1 MKKPASIFIYWVCMC
16 WLLFNSCAKDLSYED
31 GGTVKTAPVAVA
43 GKDQSIVLPQ
53 DSAFLDGSKSFDNN
67 GSITSYKWTKLS
79 GPANNS
85 IVSPSAKT
93 TWIKKLTEG
102 KYVFELSV
110 INNYKLTATD
120 TLTIYVDKTKI
131 ARPPDAQAGL
141 DQTIQLP
148 TNSVTLDGSAS
159 SDPDN
164 DISDYLWTRIKG
176 TGNPTYTSPAN
187 AVTDVT
193 KLTAGL
199 HLFELRVTDATGLID
214 RDTVLVKVNEAPGV
228 PPVANAGTDQNIPY
242 DLTNCSTSPEIITLN
257 GSESFDP
264 DGTIIKYNWQII
276 FPINA
281 GIVITSPNKAQASVT
296 GLLAGKYIFE
306 LSITDN
312 DGNVKKDT
320 TQLNIIATNRQVMQ
334 ARLTP
339 VGSLS
344 EKRKV
349 SGVAFLGNKIFLAGG
364 RYQPTGPGPNFTSRV
379 DIYDVVTKD
388 WSTSELSQKKWGVA
402 AAVSGNKVFFG
413 GGTALQGN
421 ASATTRVDI
430 YDIVDQKWTTAEL
443 PKAGQYT
450 AIAQGN
456 KVLFAGGTAVYLYDY
471 LSEKWSSKTIS
482 QSRVSIAATSVGGV
496 VYFSGGTTS
505 NVGGTPFNNIDMY
518 EPKTNSWSVSSMSK
532 AKYAIASIGLR
543 GKALWAGGITDKG
556 ITNEVEILDLLGGKG
571 TTFHC
576 LFQPGSFSTNSMGKL
591 GNYIVFFPDSGDDK
605 TRFDIYDSL
614 NDKWY
619 IGALDKKIGP
629 AILIT
634 AGTELYV
641 VGSSTPGIDYYDQLW
656 KLDF

>member
-1 MKKPASIFIYWVCMC
+1 MRKPASIFFYWIGIC
-16 WLLFNSCAKDLSYED
+16 WLIVISCAKDLSYED
-31 GGTVKTAPVAVA
+31 GGTLKTAPVAVA
-43 GKDQSIVLPQ
+43 GKDQSIVLPK
-53 DSAFLDGSKSFDNN
+53 DSAYLDGSGSYDHN
-67 GSITSYKWTKLS
+67 GSITNFTWTKLS
-79 GPANNS
+79 GPANIITTATS
-85 IVSPSAKT
+85 SKT

-102 KYVFELSV
+102 SYVFELTV
-110 INNYKLTATD
+110 TNNFKLSAKD
-120 TLTIYVDKTKI
+120 TITIYVDKTKI
-131 ARPPDAQAGL
+131 SRPPDAQSGP

-148 TNSVTLDGSAS
+148 NNSVTLDGSAS

-187 AVTDVT
+187 AVTDVN
-193 KLTAGL
+193 KLTAGI
-199 HLFELRVTDATGLID
+199 HIFELRVTDATGLVD
-214 RDTVLVKVNEAPGV
+214 RDTVLVQVIEAPGV
-228 PPVANAGTDQNIPY
+228 PPVASAGTDQNIPY
-242 DLTNCSTSPEIITLN
+242 DLGSCSTNPSNIPLI
-257 GSESFDP
+257 GSESYDP
-264 DGTIIKYNWQII
+264 DGTITKYNWQII
-276 FPINA
+276 YPLNADIPIINY
-281 GIVITSPNKAQASVT
+281 TKAQASVT

-306 LSITDN
+306 LSVTDN

-320 TQLNIIATNRQVMQ
+320 VQINVIATNRQLMQ

-339 VGSLS
+339 VGTLS

-349 SGVAFLGNKIFLAGG
+349 SGVGFVGNKIFLAGG
-364 RYQPTGPGPNFTSRV
+364 RYPPIGPGPNFTSSV
-379 DIYDVVTKD
+379 DMYDVVTKV
-388 WSTSELSQKKWGVA
+388 WTTSELSQKKWGIATAVA
-402 AAVSGNKVFFG
+402 GNKIFFG

-421 ASATTRVDI
+421 AAPTTRVDI
-430 YDIVDQKWTTAEL
+430 YDVVDQKWSSAEL

-456 KVLFAGGTAVYLYDY
+456 KILFAGGSAVYMYDY
-471 LSEKWSSKTIS
+471 VTEKWATKTLS
-482 QSRVSIAATSVGGV
+482 QSRVSIAAASVGGS
-496 VYFSGGTTS
+496 VYFSGGATS
-505 NVGGTPFNNIDMY
+505 TVGGTPFDQIDIY
-518 EPKTNSWSVSSMSK
+518 DPKTNSWSVSNMSK
-532 AKYAIASIGLR
+532 AKYALASLGLR
-543 GKALWAGGITDKG
+543 GKALWVGGITDKG
-556 ITNEVEILDLLGGKG
+556 LTNEVEILDLLNGKG

-576 LFQPGSFSTNSMGKL
+576 LFQPGSFSANSMGKL

-619 IGALDKKIGP
+619 IGVLDKKIGP

>member
-1 MKKPASIFIYWVCMC
+1 MKKPASIFYVWVGLC
-16 WLLFNSCAKDLSYED
+16 WLIINSCAKDLSYED
-31 GGTVKTAPVAVA
+31 GGTPKTAPVAVA
-43 GKDQSIVLPQ
+43 GKDQSIVLPK
-53 DSAFLDGSKSFDNN
+53 DSAYLDGSGSYDHN
-67 GSITSYKWTKLS
+67 GSITTFTWTKLS
-79 GPANNS
+79 GPANS
-85 IVSPSAKT
+85 ITTSASSKT

-102 KYVFELSV
+102 SYVFELTV
-110 INNYKLTATD
+110 TNNFKLTAKD
-120 TLTIYVDKTKI
+120 TLTVYVDKTKI
-131 ARPPDAQAGL
+131 ARPPDAQAGP

-148 TNSVTLDGSAS
+148 INTVTLDGSAS

-187 AVTDVT
+187 ATTDVT
-193 KLTAGL
+193 KLTAGQ
-199 HLFELRVTDATGLID
+199 HQFELRVTDATGLVD
-214 RDTVLVKVNEAPGV
+214 RDTIAVQVNEAPGV
-228 PPVANAGTDQNIPY
+228 PPIANAGLHQNIPY
-242 DLTNCSTSPEIITLN
+242 DLSNCSTNPVIIPLT
-257 GSESFDP
+257 GTESYDP
-264 DGTIIKYNWQII
+264 DGTITKYNWQII
-276 FPINA
+276 FPVNSS
-281 GIVITSPNKAQASVT
+281 ITVANSNKAIASVT
-296 GLLAGKYIFE
+296 GLLAGKYILE
-306 LSITDN
+306 LSVTDN

-320 TQLNIIATNRQVMQ
+320 TQLNIIATNRQLIQ

-339 VGSLS
+339 VGTLS

-349 SGVAFLGNKIFLAGG
+349 AGVGFVGNKIFLAGG

-379 DIYDVVTKD
+379 DIYDIATKD
-388 WSTSELSQKKWGVA
+388 WSTSELSQKKWGIATAVA
-402 AAVSGNKVFFG
+402 GNKIFFG

-421 ASATTRVDI
+421 AAPTTRVDI
-430 YDIVDQKWTTAEL
+430 YDIVDQKWSTAEL

-450 AIAQGN
+450 AVAQGN
-456 KVLFAGGTAVYLYDY
+456 KVLFAGGNSAYSFDY
-471 LSEKWSSKTIS
+471 LTEKWSTKTLS
-482 QSRVSIAATSVGGV
+482 QSRVSIAAASVGGSI
-496 VYFSGGTTS
+496 YFSGGATS
-505 NVGGTPFNNIDMY
+505 AVGGTPFNNIDIY

-532 AKYAIASIGLR
+532 AKYALATIGLR
-543 GKALWAGGITDKG
+543 GKALWAGGVTDKG
-556 ITNEVEILDLLGGKG
+556 LTNEVEILDLLNGKG

-619 IGALDKKIGP
+619 IGVLDKKIGP

>member
-1 MKKPASIFIYWVCMC
+1 M
-16 WLLFNSCAKDLSYED
+16 FNSCAKDLSYED
-31 GGTVKTAPVAVA
+31 GGTIKTAPIAVA

-53 DSAFLDGSKSFDNN
+53 DSAFLDGSKSYDKN

-79 GPANNS
+79 GPANNN
-85 IVSPSAKT
+85 ITTVSSKT

-141 DQTIQLP
+141 DQNIQLP
-148 TNSVTLDGSAS
+148 NSSVTLDGSAS

-176 TGNPTYTSPAN
+176 TGNTIYTSPAN
-187 AVTDVT
+187 AITDIT

-199 HLFELRVTDATGLID
+199 HVFELRVTDATGLLD
-214 RDTVLVKVNEAPGV
+214 RDTLTVQVNEAPGV
-228 PPVANAGTDQNIPY
+228 PPLANAGANQNIPY
-242 DLTNCSTSPEIITLN
+242 DLTNCSTNPEIITLN

-264 DGTIIKYNWQII
+264 DGTITKYNWQTI

-281 GIVITSPNKAQASVT
+281 GIAITNSSKAQASVT

-306 LSITDN
+306 LSVTDN

-320 TQLNIIATNRQVMQ
+320 TQLNIIATNRQLIG

-379 DIYDVVTKD
+379 DIYDIGTKD
-388 WSTSELSQKKWGVA
+388 WSTTELSQKKWGVA

-430 YDIVDQKWTTAEL
+430 YDIVDQKWTTTEL

-456 KVLFAGGTAVYLYDY
+456 KVLFAGGTAVYMYDY
-471 LSEKWSSKTIS
+471 LSEKWSSKTLS
-482 QSRVSIAATSVGGV
+482 QPRVSIAATSVGGI
-496 VYFSGGTTS
+496 VYFSGGATS
-505 NVGGTPFNNIDMY
+505 IVGGTPFSNIDMY

-556 ITNEVEILDLLGGKG
+556 LTNEIEMLDLLGGKG

-619 IGALDKKIGP
+619 IGVLDKKIGP

-634 AGTELYV
+634 AGPELYV
-641 VGSSTPGIDYYDQLW
+641 VGSSIPGIDYYDQLW

>member
-1 MKKPASIFIYWVCMC
+1 M
-16 WLLFNSCAKDLSYED
+16 FNSCAKDLSYED
-31 GGTVKTAPVAVA
+31 GGTIKTAPIAVA

-53 DSAFLDGSKSFDNN
+53 DSAFLDGSKSYDKN

-79 GPANNS
+79 GPANNN
-85 IVSPSAKT
+85 ITTVSSKT

-141 DQTIQLP
+141 DQNIQLP
-148 TNSVTLDGSAS
+148 NSSVTLDGSAS

-176 TGNPTYTSPAN
+176 TGNTIYTSPAN
-187 AVTDVT
+187 AITDIT

-199 HLFELRVTDATGLID
+199 HVFELRVTDATGLLD
-214 RDTVLVKVNEAPGV
+214 RDTLTVQVNEAPGV
-228 PPVANAGTDQNIPY
+228 PPLANAGANQNIPY
-242 DLTNCSTSPEIITLN
+242 DLTNCSTNPEIITLN

-264 DGTIIKYNWQII
+264 DGTITKYNWQTI

-281 GIVITSPNKAQASVT
+281 GIAITNSSKAQASVT

-306 LSITDN
+306 LSVTDN

-320 TQLNIIATNRQVMQ
+320 TQLNIIATNRQLIG

-379 DIYDVVTKD
+379 DIYDIGTKD
-388 WSTSELSQKKWGVA
+388 WSTTELSQKKWGVA

-430 YDIVDQKWTTAEL
+430 YDIVDQKWTTTEL

-456 KVLFAGGTAVYLYDY
+456 KVLFAGGTAVYMYDY
-471 LSEKWSSKTIS
+471 LSEKWSSKTLS
-482 QSRVSIAATSVGGV
+482 QPRVSIAATSVGGI
-496 VYFSGGTTS
+496 VYFSGGATS
-505 NVGGTPFNNIDMY
+505 IVGGTPFSNIDMY

-532 AKYAIASIGLR
+532 AKYALASIGLR

-556 ITNEVEILDLLGGKG
+556 LTNEVEILDLLGGKG

-619 IGALDKKIGP
+619 IGVLDKKIGP

-634 AGTELYV
+634 AGPELYV
-641 VGSSTPGIDYYDQLW
+641 VGSSIPGIDYYDQLW

>member
-1 MKKPASIFIYWVCMC
+1 
-16 WLLFNSCAKDLSYED
+16 
-31 GGTVKTAPVAVA
+31 
-43 GKDQSIVLPQ
+43 
-53 DSAFLDGSKSFDNN
+53 
-67 GSITSYKWTKLS
+67 
-79 GPANNS
+79 
-85 IVSPSAKT
+85 
-93 TWIKKLTEG
+93 
-102 KYVFELSV
+102 
-110 INNYKLTATD
+110 
-120 TLTIYVDKTKI
+120 
-131 ARPPDAQAGL
+131 
-141 DQTIQLP
+141 
-148 TNSVTLDGSAS
+148 
-159 SDPDN
+159 
-164 DISDYLWTRIKG
+164 
-176 TGNPTYTSPAN
+176 
-187 AVTDVT
+187 
-193 KLTAGL
+193 
-199 HLFELRVTDATGLID
+199 
-214 RDTVLVKVNEAPGV
+214 
-228 PPVANAGTDQNIPY
+228 
-242 DLTNCSTSPEIITLN
+242 
-257 GSESFDP
+257 
-264 DGTIIKYNWQII
+264 
-276 FPINA
+276 
-281 GIVITSPNKAQASVT
+281 
-296 GLLAGKYIFE
+296 
-306 LSITDN
+306 
-312 DGNVKKDT
+312 
-320 TQLNIIATNRQVMQ
+320 MQ

-496 VYFSGGTTS
+496 VYFSGGATS

-532 AKYAIASIGLR
+532 AKYALASIGLR

-619 IGALDKKIGP
+619 IGVLDKKIGP

-634 AGTELYV
+634 AGPELYV
-641 VGSSTPGIDYYDQLW
+641 VGSSTPGVDYYDQLW

>member
-141 DQTIQLP
+141 DETIQLP

-193 KLTAGL
+193 KLTAGS

-228 PPVANAGTDQNIPY
+228 PPVANAGSDQNIPY
-242 DLTNCSTSPEIITLN
+242 DLTNCSTNPEIITLI
-257 GSESFDP
+257 GSESYDP

-281 GIVITSPNKAQASVT
+281 GNVITNPNKAQASVT

-306 LSITDN
+306 LSVTDN

-320 TQLNIIATNRQVMQ
+320 TQLNILATNRQVIQ

-402 AAVSGNKVFFG
+402 AAVAGNKVFFG

-496 VYFSGGTTS
+496 VYFSGGATS

-532 AKYAIASIGLR
+532 AKYALASIGLR

-556 ITNEVEILDLLGGKG
+556 LTNEIEMLDLLGGKG

-576 LFQPGSFSTNSMGKL
+576 LFQPGSFSNNSMGKL
-591 GNYIVFFPDSGDDK
+591 GNYVVFFPDGGDDK

-619 IGALDKKIGP
+619 IGVLDKKIGP

-634 AGTELYV
+634 AGAELYI
-641 VGSSTPGIDYYDQLW
+641 VGSSNQGIDYYDQLW

>member
-1 MKKPASIFIYWVCMC
+1 M
-16 WLLFNSCAKDLSYED
+16 LNSCAKDLSYED
-31 GGTVKTAPVAVA
+31 GGTPATAPVAVA

-53 DSAFLDGSKSFDNN
+53 DSAFLDGSKSYDNN
-67 GSITSYKWTKLS
+67 GSITSYKWTKLN
-79 GPANNS
+79 GPTNNT
-85 IVSPSAKT
+85 IISPTTKT

-102 KYVFELSV
+102 KYIFELSV
-110 INNYKLTATD
+110 TNSYKLTATD
-120 TLTIYVDKTKI
+120 TITIYIDKTKI

-141 DQTIQLP
+141 DQSIQLP
-148 TNSVTLDGSAS
+148 NSSVTLDGSAS

-176 TGNPTYTSPAN
+176 TGSTIYTSPAN
-187 AVTDVT
+187 ATTDVT

-199 HLFELRVTDATGLID
+199 NIFELRVTDATGLVD
-214 RDTVLVKVNEAPGV
+214 RDTLTVQVNEAPGV
-228 PPVANAGTDQNIPY
+228 PPVANAGALQHIPY
-242 DLTNCSTSPEIITLN
+242 DLTNCSTNPEIITLN

-264 DGTIIKYNWQII
+264 DGTITKYNWQTI

-281 GIVITSPNKAQASVT
+281 SIVITNSSKAQASVT

-306 LSITDN
+306 LSVTDN

-320 TQLNIIATNRQVMQ
+320 TQLNIIATNRQLMK

-430 YDIVDQKWTTAEL
+430 YDIVDQKWSTAEL

-450 AIAQGN
+450 AVAQGN
-456 KVLFAGGTAVYLYDY
+456 KVLFAGGTAVYMYDY
-471 LSEKWSSKTIS
+471 LSEKWSSKTLS
-482 QSRVSIAATSVGGV
+482 QPRVSITATSVGGI
-496 VYFSGGTTS
+496 VYFSGGATS
-505 NVGGTPFNNIDMY
+505 SVGGTPFNNIDMY

-532 AKYAIASIGLR
+532 AKYALASIGLR

-619 IGALDKKIGP
+619 IGVLDKKIGP

-634 AGTELYV
+634 AGPELYV

>member
-1 MKKPASIFIYWVCMC
+1 MKKPASIIYFWVCLC
-16 WLLFNSCAKDLSYED
+16 WLIANSCAKDFSYED
-31 GGTVKTAPVAVA
+31 QGGIKTAPVADA
-43 GKDQSIVLPQ
+43 GKDQSIVLPK
-53 DSAFLDGSKSFDNN
+53 DSALVNGDKSYDNN
-67 GSITSYKWTKLS
+67 GSITNYSWVKLS
-79 GPANNS
+79 GPTSCNIAAAGS
-85 IVSPSAKT
+85 KT

-102 KYVFELSV
+102 TYVFELTV
-110 INNYKLTATD
+110 TNNFKLTAKD

-131 ARPPDAQAGL
+131 TRPPVAQAGP

-148 TNSVTLDGSAS
+148 NNKVTLDGSAS

-164 DISDYLWTRIKG
+164 DISDYLWSRIKG
-176 TGNPTYTSPAN
+176 TGNPSYTSPAN

-193 KLTAGL
+193 KLTVGL
-199 HLFELRVTDATGLID
+199 HLFELRVTDATGLVD
-214 RDTVLVKVNEAPGV
+214 RDTLMVQVNEAPGV
-228 PPVANAGTDQNIPY
+228 PPVANAGFHQNIPY
-242 DLTNCSTSPEIITLN
+242 DLSNCSTKPEIITLN
-257 GSESFDP
+257 GSESYDP
-264 DGTIIKYNWQII
+264 DGTITKYNWQII
-276 FPINA
+276 FPLNSPV
-281 GIVITSPNKAQASVT
+281 VITNPNKAQASVT
-296 GLLAGKYIFE
+296 GLLAGKYVFE
-306 LSITDN
+306 LSVTDN

-320 TQLNIIATNRQVMQ
+320 TQLNIIATNRQLIE

-364 RYQPTGPGPNFTSRV
+364 RYPPAGPGPNFTSRV

-388 WSTSELSQKKWGVA
+388 WSTTELSQKKWGVA
-402 AAVSGNKVFFG
+402 AAVAGNKVFFG

-430 YDIVDQKWTTAEL
+430 YDMVAQKWSSTEL

-456 KVLFAGGTAVYLYDY
+456 KILFAGGTAVYIYDY
-471 LSEKWSSKTIS
+471 VSEKWTNKTLS
-482 QSRVSIAATSVGGV
+482 QSRVSIAATSVGGSI
-496 VYFSGGTTS
+496 YLSGGATS
-505 NVGGTPFNNIDMY
+505 NIGGTPFNNIDIY
-518 EPKTNSWSVSSMSK
+518 DPKTNSWSVSNMSK
-532 AKYAIASIGLR
+532 AKYALASIGLR
-543 GKALWAGGITDKG
+543 GKVLWAGGITDKG
-556 ITNEVEILDLLGGKG
+556 LTNEIEMLDLLGGKG

-605 TRFDIYDSL
+605 TRFDIFDSL

-619 IGALDKKIGP
+619 IGVLDKKIGP

-634 AGTELYV
+634 AGSELYV

>member
-1 MKKPASIFIYWVCMC
+1 MKKPASIIYFWVCLC
-16 WLLFNSCAKDLSYED
+16 WLIANSCAKDFSYED
-31 GGTVKTAPVAVA
+31 GGTAKTAPVAVA
-43 GKDQSIVLPQ
+43 GKDLSIVLPQ
-53 DSAFLDGSKSFDNN
+53 DSAYLDGSRSYDNN
-67 GSITSYKWTKLS
+67 GSITHFAWTKLS
-79 GPANNS
+79 GPASCN
-85 IVSPSAKT
+85 IVAAGAKT

-102 KYVFELSV
+102 TYVFELTV
-110 INNYKLTATD
+110 TNHFKLTAKD

-131 ARPPDAQAGL
+131 ARPPVAEAGP

-148 TNSVTLDGSAS
+148 NNKVTLDGSAS

-176 TGNPTYTSPAN
+176 TGTVTYTSPAN
-187 AVTDVT
+187 AITDVS
-193 KLTAGL
+193 KLTAGV
-199 HLFELRVTDATGLID
+199 HLFELRVTDATGLMD
-214 RDTVLVKVNEAPGV
+214 RDTIAVQVNEAPGV

-242 DLTNCSTSPEIITLN
+242 DLSNCSTSPVIIPLT
-257 GSESFDP
+257 GSESYDP
-264 DGTIIKYNWQII
+264 DGTITKYNWQII
-276 FPINA
+276 FPLNA
-281 GIVITSPNKAQASVT
+281 PIVITNPSKVQASVT
-296 GLLAGKYIFE
+296 GLLAGKYMFE
-306 LSITDN
+306 LSVTDN

-320 TQLNIIATNRQVMQ
+320 TQINIIATNRQLIG

-364 RYQPTGPGPNFTSRV
+364 RYPPAGPGPNFTSRV
-379 DIYDVVTKD
+379 DMYDVLTKE
-388 WSTSELSQKKWGVA
+388 WSTTELSQKKWGVA
-402 AAVSGNKVFFG
+402 TAVAGNKVFFG

-421 ASATTRVDI
+421 ASPTTRVDI
-430 YDIVDQKWTTAEL
+430 YDMVEQKWSSTEL

-456 KVLFAGGTAVYLYDY
+456 KILFAGGTAVYIYDY
-471 LSEKWSSKTIS
+471 LSEKWTSKTLS
-482 QSRVSIAATSVGGV
+482 QPRVSIAATSVGGSI
-496 VYFSGGTTS
+496 YLSGGATS
-505 NVGGTPFNNIDMY
+505 NIGGTPFNNIDIY
-518 EPKTNSWSVSSMSK
+518 DPKTNNWSVSSMSK
-532 AKYAIASIGLR
+532 AKYALASIGLR

-556 ITNEVEILDLLGGKG
+556 LTNEIEILDLLGGKG

-591 GNYIVFFPDSGDDK
+591 GNYVVFFPDGGDDK

-619 IGALDKKIGP
+619 IGVLDKKIGP

-634 AGTELYV
+634 AGSELYV

-656 KLDF
+656 KLEF

>member
-1 MKKPASIFIYWVCMC
+1 MKKPASIIYFWVCLC
-16 WLLFNSCAKDLSYED
+16 WLIANSCAKDLSYED
-31 GGTVKTAPVAVA
+31 GGTAKTAPVAVA
-43 GKDQSIVLPQ
+43 GKDQSIVLPK
-53 DSAFLDGSKSFDNN
+53 DSALVNGDKSYDNN
-67 GSITSYKWTKLS
+67 GSITNYGWVKLS
-79 GPANNS
+79 GPASCN
-85 IVSPSAKT
+85 IVAAGSKT

-102 KYVFELSV
+102 TYVFELTV
-110 INNYKLTATD
+110 TNNFKLTAKD

-131 ARPPDAQAGL
+131 ARPPVAEAGP

-148 TNSVTLDGSAS
+148 NNNVTLDGSAS

-176 TGNPTYTSPAN
+176 TSTVTYTSPAN
-187 AVTDVT
+187 AITDVS
-193 KLTAGL
+193 KLTAGV

-214 RDTVLVKVNEAPGV
+214 RDTIAVQVNEAPGV

-242 DLTNCSTSPEIITLN
+242 DLSNCSTSPVIISLT
-257 GSESFDP
+257 GSESYDP
-264 DGTIIKYNWQII
+264 DGTITKYNWQII
-276 FPINA
+276 FPLNA
-281 GIVITSPNKAQASVT
+281 PIVITNPSKAEASVT
-296 GLLAGKYIFE
+296 GLLAGKYMFE
-306 LSITDN
+306 LSVTDN

-320 TQLNIIATNRQVMQ
+320 TQINIIATNRQLIG

-364 RYQPTGPGPNFTSRV
+364 RYPPAGPGPNFTSRV
-379 DIYDVVTKD
+379 DMYDVLTKE
-388 WSTSELSQKKWGVA
+388 WSTTELSQKKWGVA
-402 AAVSGNKVFFG
+402 TAVAGNKIFFG

-421 ASATTRVDI
+421 ASPTTRVDI
-430 YDIVDQKWTTAEL
+430 YDMVEQKWSSTEL

-456 KVLFAGGTAVYLYDY
+456 KILFAGGTAVYIYDY
-471 LSEKWSSKTIS
+471 LSEKWTSKTLS
-482 QSRVSIAATSVGGV
+482 QPRVSIAATSVGGSI
-496 VYFSGGTTS
+496 YLSGGATS
-505 NVGGTPFNNIDMY
+505 NIGGTPFNNIDIY
-518 EPKTNSWSVSSMSK
+518 DPKTNSWSVSSMSK
-532 AKYAIASIGLR
+532 AKYALASIGLR

-556 ITNEVEILDLLGGKG
+556 ITNEIEILDLLGGKG

-591 GNYIVFFPDSGDDK
+591 GNYVVFFPDGGDDK

-619 IGALDKKIGP
+619 IGVLDKKIGP

-634 AGTELYV
+634 AGSELYV

-656 KLDF
+656 KLEF